1 MMRPEEIY
9 QRIEAKNWRHVWV
22 VGDIHGC
29 FSMLMKRLRE
39 CRFDPQQDLLVSV
52 GDLIDRGPDS
62 LGCLALL
69 RESWMTAVRG
79 NHEQMALDA
88 RASSQSTLW
97 LMNGGDWFTR
107 LTAEHAA
114 QAEALF
120 ILCQRLPWILEVR
133 CRHSTHVIAHADYPA
148 STYQWQKKVDLH
160 QVLWSRERLIN
171 KRGGISGADHFW
183 FGHTPLRRRMDFANV
198 HYIDT
203 GAVFGGQLTLAR
215 IQQRYQRPGL
225 KIAILLRRSPEA
237 VDKILY
243 RKTAAVANPLIVH
256 RIKTLLL
263 GIVDVHDN
271 ILASSIQV
279 TYKKYQREH
288 YILNVNYFT
297 R

>member
-9 QRIEAKNWRHVWV
+9 QRIEGKNRRHVWV

-29 FSMLMKRLRE
+29 FSILMKKLRE
-39 CRFDPQQDLLVSV
+39 CRFDPRHDLLVSV
-52 GDLIDRGPDS
+52 GDIIDRGPDS

-88 RASSQSTLW
+88 RASSQSALW

-120 ILCQRLPWILEVR
+120 ILCQRLPWILEVH

-160 QVLWSRERLIN
+160 QVLWSRERLMN

-203 GAVFGGQLTLAR
+203 GAVFGGQLTLVR
-215 IQQRYQRPGL
+215 IQ
-225 KIAILLRRSPEA
+225 
-237 VDKILY
+237 
-243 RKTAAVANPLIVH
+243 
-256 RIKTLLL
+256 
-263 GIVDVHDN
+263 
-271 ILASSIQV
+271 
-279 TYKKYQREH
+279 
-288 YILNVNYFT
+288 
-297 R
+297 

>member
-9 QRIEAKNWRHVWV
+9 QRIEGKNWRHVWV

-29 FSMLMKRLRE
+29 FSMLMKKLRE
-39 CRFDPQQDLLVSV
+39 CRFDPQHDLLVSV
-52 GDLIDRGPDS
+52 GDIIDRGPDS

-88 RASSQSTLW
+88 RASSQSALW

-148 STYQWQKKVDLH
+148 STYQWQKR
-160 QVLWSRERLIN
+160 STYIRF
-171 KRGGISGADHFW
+171 SGA
-183 FGHTPLRRRMDFANV
+183 AN
-198 HYIDT
+198 
-203 GAVFGGQLTLAR
+203 G
-215 IQQRYQRPGL
+215 
-225 KIAILLRRSPEA
+225 S
-237 VDKILY
+237 
-243 RKTAAVANPLIVH
+243 
-256 RIKTLLL
+256 
-263 GIVDVHDN
+263 
-271 ILASSIQV
+271 
-279 TYKKYQREH
+279 
-288 YILNVNYFT
+288 
-297 R
+297 